1 LLLHPFPLFW
11 AVAAWTAEKTG
22 RAPLQL
28 QVETESTAAA
38 AAAAIAVVGLIRLV
52 LRRLLRRSLLVLLLV
67 AEAEA
72 GSWFSCGI
80 MAGHVCALSPLM

>member
-1 LLLHPFPLFW
+1 MLHPFPLFW

-28 QVETESTAAA
+28 QVETEST

-80 MAGHVCALSPLM
+80 MAGHVLSRRSCM